1 MSGVFAV
8 RREKVNGKIRELHD
22 ELARDEQQERCKCS
36 MHLALFASS
45 HLTAFLLHTDCA
57 YVVSYSCSIFLSD
70 KATWR
75 LLTRTQSAKLTVKSI
90 AFSIGVSDEDF
101 DLLKSAIG
109 DGHGDN
115 DATTNGKRRNSRT
128 RLGHTLQLGWEYYS
142 IAKIVDIGE
151 NIVGAAKVVAMLH
164 LQNPPTSCKIMR

>member
-1 MSGVFAV
+1 MKPSNSTGL
-8 RREKVNGKIRELHD
+8 K
-22 ELARDEQQERCKCS
+22 
-36 MHLALFASS
+36 
-45 HLTAFLLHTDCA
+45 
-57 YVVSYSCSIFLSD
+57 
-70 KATWR
+70 
-75 LLTRTQSAKLTVKSI
+75 SAKLTSKSI

-115 DATTNGKRRNSRT
+115 DATTNGKRRNGRT

-151 NIVGAAKVVAMLH
+151 NIVGAAKVAAMLH
-164 LQNPPTSCKIMR
+164 LQGKTPNQLQNYAVVILQAVLAAE

>member
-1 MSGVFAV
+1 MQHAPCFVCFFTF
-8 RREKVNGKIRELHD
+8 N
-22 ELARDEQQERCKCS
+22 C
-36 MHLALFASS
+36 LFI
-45 HLTAFLLHTDCA
+45 HTDCA

-115 DATTNGKRRNSRT
+115 DATTNGKRRNGRT

-142 IAKIVDIGE
+142 IAKIVDIAWWKYCRRSEGGCYAAPARE
-151 NIVGAAKVVAMLH
+151 NPQPAVKLCGSRCVIREVVDDC
-164 LQNPPTSCKIMR
+164 SCPCDC